1 MHVFEDRRDAG
12 RQLASQLATHPAVA
26 GTERVVVLAVPRGGL
41 PVAVEVAVAL
51 GAEWDVVVV
60 RKLRSPH
67 NPELGF
73 GAIGSDG
80 HVEVNH
86 ELVGRIGITE
96 EQVQAEVDNRKQEVA
111 RRLELYRSVRP
122 PAELDGATVIVTDD
136 GIATGGT
143 IREACM
149 LARRQGAARIVL
161 AAPVGPPGIERGL
174 ADAADD
180 IVVLSQPAE
189 FLAVGQAYRDF
200 AQLDDEAIV
209 RLLEEVGQ
217 GR

>member
-1 MHVFEDRRDAG
+1 MEVFEDRRDAG
-12 RQLASQLATHPAVA
+12 RRLAAALADHPSVQAA
-26 GTERVVVLAVPRGGL
+26 ERVVVLAVPRGGL
-41 PVAVEVAVAL
+41 PVAIEVAGAL
-51 GAEWDVVVV
+51 GADWDVVVV

-80 HVEVNH
+80 HVDINTDLTE
-86 ELVGRIGITE
+86 RIRISS
-96 EQVQAEVDNRKQEVA
+96 EQIDAEVENRRGEVA

-122 PAELDGATVIVTDD
+122 PAEIAGATVIVTDD

-143 IREACM
+143 IREACA

-161 AAPVGPPGIERGL
+161 AAPVGPPGIEETL
-174 ADAADD
+174 AEAADD

-200 AQLDDEAIV
+200 AQLDDAAITQLLREAT
-209 RLLEEVGQ
+209 
-217 GR
+217 